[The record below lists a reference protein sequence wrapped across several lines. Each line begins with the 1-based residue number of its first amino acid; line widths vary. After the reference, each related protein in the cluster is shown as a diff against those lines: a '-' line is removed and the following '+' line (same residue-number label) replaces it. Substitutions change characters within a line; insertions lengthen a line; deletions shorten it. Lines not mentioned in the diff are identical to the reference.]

1 MSDDNDRS
9 RVPVPLRP
17 RWLRRLGVSVVIL
30 AMFWLAGVW
39 LLQPERS
46 VPLLLG
52 RVGAA
57 LDLDIAATGEHTG
70 RLRGTP
76 QLVLRGVVARERGGG
91 RVLLRAERVLIALPW
106 STLRSFGDDLVV
118 RRVELDA
125 PRVDLAVL
133 QDWLAKRPPGGE
145 TRIPTLTDGLRI
157 RDGRLD
163 GGNADTAGDAGG
175 WRIDGLAVDLPAL
188 HPERAVA
195 ARLRGRY
202 VDDGTQL
209 PFDFALA
216 LTRPADGAGIG
227 IAGRATVRSDGWE
240 LPATVVLSG
249 PLRLGQAPEEAA
261 FALVPARFGASAA
274 YVAGETRL
282 PFSLGLHGPLR
293 WRDGALQLAPAGVAM
308 RGGDA
313 LPGFDAVGALAV
325 GERLALDLRGRLPTW
340 PAGWP
345 ALPAPIGASDAPL
358 PFALRYK
365 GALDLSD
372 DIALE
377 LARDATRFDGRFR
390 IDDILAWME
399 TQDGAPLP
407 PLDARLRAPQLDIS
421 GAALEGVEIEVRR

>member
-9 RVPVPLRP
+9 RVSEPLRP
-17 RWLRRLGVSVVIL
+17 RWLRRLGVSVAIL
-30 AMFWLAGVW
+30 AMLWVAGAW

-46 VPLLLG
+46 VPVLLG

-106 STLRSFGDDLVV
+106 STLRSLGDDLVV
-118 RRVELDA
+118 RRVELVA

-145 TRIPTLTDGLRI
+145 TRIPTLTAGLRI

-163 GGNADTAGDAGG
+163 SGDAGG
-175 WRIDGLAVDLPAL
+175 WRVDRLAVDLPAL

-202 VDDGTQL
+202 VDAGTQL
-209 PFDFALA
+209 PFDLALA
-216 LTRPADGAGIG
+216 LTRPADGAGLG
-227 IAGRATVRSDGWE
+227 IAGRATVRPEGWE
-240 LPATVVLSG
+240 LPAAVVLSG
-249 PLRLGQAPEEAA
+249 PLRLGQAPGEAA
-261 FALVPARFGASAA
+261 FALVPARFGASAV

-293 WRDGALQLAPAGVAM
+293 WRDGALRLAPAGVAM

-313 LPGFDAVGALAV
+313 LPSFDAVGALAV
-325 GERLALDLRGRLPTW
+325 GEGLALELRGRLPAW

-358 PFALRYK
+358 PFALRYA

-399 TQDGAPLP
+399 AQDGAPLP

-421 GAALEGVEIEVRR
+421 GAVLDGVEIEVRR